1 MCAGWGGVSVMAKK
15 AAPSGGKKRRR
26 RKLKLTLKSRTIKKG
41 ESYSDGVGWSQAAG
55 DTGGATG
62 PAEPQVIR
70 HQCTMCGAMNQ
81 IPKPKRALY
90 KVECANPDCGNVDE
104 QGAL

>member
-1 MCAGWGGVSVMAKK
+1 MAKK

-55 DTGGATG
+55 DTSPILESTFTVTASRPSGM
-62 PAEPQVIR
+62 E
-70 HQCTMCGAMNQ
+70 
-81 IPKPKRALY
+81 
-90 KVECANPDCGNVDE
+90 
-104 QGAL
+104 

>member
-1 MCAGWGGVSVMAKK
+1 MAKK

-41 ESYSDGVGWSQAAG
+41 ESYSDGVGWSQATG
-55 DTGGATG
+55 DTGGTTG
-62 PAEPQVIR
+62 PVEPQVIR

-104 QGAL
+104 LGVM